1 MNYKAYFLIFFVVG
15 TLFVTSG
22 NGQSLNGDG
31 VHKAKL
37 NDIVSGSNGWNI
49 KIVGIFL
56 TPDGEEVQFK
66 LYDNTGKQITSEPY
80 IDSIKKVE
88 GPKKIGNED
97 KVKLKISLLSLSGQT
112 SPTDSALVSRPIA

>member
-1 MNYKAYFLIFFVVG
+1 M
-15 TLFVTSG
+15 TSG